1 MNRYFTLMVVPD
13 RSSHVR
19 RYRVATNAV
28 LAVLVTSLVFAGGL
42 GVASVHYGRVV
53 GRAAEATKLR
63 EENVALKEQLQLVA
77 EKVASL
83 DLQLERVERF
93 DQKLRAITS
102 LSDPERNLAIGPL
115 GKPVGGDP
123 SSPAAI
129 AAIAGAATGIGTGGP
144 APVDELEGRLE
155 KLVGEATRNERSL
168 SELARYFEDQKNLLA
183 STPSIWPARGWM
195 TSEFGS
201 RSDPYT
207 GESTMH
213 RGLDIANAVGTPI
226 IAPADGLVVF
236 ASMEGGYGKALVID
250 HGYGV
255 KTRYAHLSDFHVKV
269 GDRVRRGQKV
279 AALGNTGRST
289 GPHLHYEVRVNGIPE
304 NPLKYVLE

>member
-19 RYRVATNAV
+19 RYRVATRAV
-28 LAVLVTSLVFAGGL
+28 VAVAVVALAFGAGIAG
-42 GVASVHYGRVV
+42 ASVHYGRII

-63 EENVALKEQLQLVA
+63 EENVSLKEQLQLVA

-83 DLQLERVERF
+83 DQQLERVERF
-93 DQKLRAITS
+93 DQKLRAITA

-115 GKPVGGDP
+115 GKPEGADP
-123 SSPAAI
+123 RSASAI
-129 AAIAGAATGIGTGGP
+129 ASVVGAGIGTGGP
-144 APVDELEGRLE
+144 APTEELEGRLE
-155 KLVGEATRNERSL
+155 KLVGVATRNERSL
-168 SELARYFEDQKNLLA
+168 SELHRYFEDQKNLLA
-183 STPSIWPARGWM
+183 STPSIFPARGWM

-213 RGLDIANAVGTPI
+213 EGLDIANAVGTPI
-226 IAPADGLVVF
+226 VAPADGLVVF
-236 ASMEGGYGKALVID
+236 ASMEGGYGKVLVVD

-255 KTRYAHLSDFHVKV
+255 KTRYAHLSDFDVKV
-269 GDRVRRGQKV
+269 GDKVRRGQRM

-289 GPHLHYEVRVNGIPE
+289 GPHVHYEVRVNGIPT

>member
-19 RYRVATNAV
+19 RYRVATRVVVALLV
-28 LAVLVTSLVFAGGL
+28 VGLAFAGGIA
-42 GVASVHYGRVV
+42 GASVHYGRII

-63 EENVALKEQLQLVA
+63 EENVSLKEQLQLVA

-83 DLQLERVERF
+83 DQQLERVERF
-93 DQKLRAITS
+93 DQKLRAITA

-115 GKPVGGDP
+115 GRPDGSPDP
-123 SSPAAI
+123 RSTSAI
-129 AAIAGAATGIGTGGP
+129 AAIAGANIGTGGP
-144 APVDELEGRLE
+144 APVEELEDRLE
-155 KLVGEATRNERSL
+155 QLVGEATRNERSL
-168 SELARYFEDQKNLLA
+168 SELHRYFEDQKNLLA
-183 STPSIWPARGWM
+183 STPSIFPARGWM

-207 GESTMH
+207 GESTAH
-213 RGLDIANAVGTPI
+213 HGIDIANAVGTPI
-226 IAPADGLVVF
+226 VAPADGLVVF
-236 ASMEGGYGKALVID
+236 ASMEGGYGKVLVLD

-255 KTRYAHLSDFHVKV
+255 KTRYAHLSDFHTKV
-269 GDRVRRGQKV
+269 GEKVRRGQKV
-279 AALGNTGRST
+279 GALGNTGRST